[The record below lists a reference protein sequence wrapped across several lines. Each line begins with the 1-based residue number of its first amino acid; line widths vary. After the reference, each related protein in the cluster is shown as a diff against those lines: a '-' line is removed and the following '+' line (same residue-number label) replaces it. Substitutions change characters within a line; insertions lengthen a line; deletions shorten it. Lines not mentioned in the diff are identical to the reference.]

1 MSRRFGGTGLGTTI
15 SKQLVEL
22 MGGSITATS
31 TLGKGSTFTVLLPL
45 TAGEVI
51 TTKNKLHKLPPMHF
65 LIADDI
71 PQNLELLSAILKRDQ
86 HQVTTA
92 NNGAE
97 VLEALE
103 HSLPDVVLLDV
114 QMPVMDGLTAAT

>member
-1 MSRRFGGTGLGTTI
+1 MADKIAFNITDTGIGIAEDRLAKIFEPFTQADASMSRRFGGTGLGTTI

-71 PQNLELLSAILKRDQ
+71 PQNLELLSAIFK
-86 HQVTTA
+86 T
-92 NNGAE
+92 
-97 VLEALE
+97 
-103 HSLPDVVLLDV
+103 
-114 QMPVMDGLTAAT
+114 